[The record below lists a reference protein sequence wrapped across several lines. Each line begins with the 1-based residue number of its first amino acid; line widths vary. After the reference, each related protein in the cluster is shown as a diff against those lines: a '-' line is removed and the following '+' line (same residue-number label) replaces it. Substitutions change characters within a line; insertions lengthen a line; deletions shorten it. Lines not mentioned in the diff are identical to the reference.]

1 MDRFVVINAKT
12 GARLADR
19 AELAESFW
27 ARARGLLG
35 RAELKE
41 GEGLILRPC
50 NSVHMFFMRF
60 PLDVAFLDK
69 IGRVVGLSWNL
80 PPGAVS
86 RIYPRAVQAVEL
98 PAGTLGRTG
107 TNLGDILEFRPAEL
121 EVIKPDGWV
130 KDSF

>member
-1 MDRFVVINAKT
+1 MNRFVVINAKT
-12 GARLADR
+12 GVRLAER
-19 AELAESFW
+19 AELAKSFL

-35 RAELKE
+35 RKGLEP
-41 GEGLILRPC
+41 GEGLILYPC

-60 PLDVAFLDK
+60 AIDVVFLDK
-69 IGRVVGLSWNL
+69 VGRVVGLCWNL

-107 TNLGDILEFRPAEL
+107 TRLGDLLEFRPAEG
-121 EVIKPDGWV
+121 ESEKGAV
-130 KDSF
+130 S